1 MVSTT
6 REIIWRT
13 LTSRRG
19 VPRGPRKYLETT
31 TLVAICDQKAGTS
44 QSFCSKTSSPFS
56 LAMLAVRCSQ
66 RTWS

>member
-19 VPRGPRKYLETT
+19 GPSGPRKYLETT
-31 TLVAICDQKAGTS
+31 TLVAIWDQKAGTS

-56 LAMLAVRCSQ
+56 LAMLAVRRSH
-66 RTWS
+66 RTSS